1 MDLTP
6 VFRAAEDAWRADDRI
21 CAAAG
26 LADLV
31 DHAIGFHCAAAVVN
45 ERLIAGLGE
54 GKRAGT
60 AHAARGASD
69 KGGLA

>member
-1 MDLTP
+1 
-6 VFRAAEDAWRADDRI
+6 
-21 CAAAG
+21 
-26 LADLV
+26 
-31 DHAIGFHCAAAVVN
+31 VVN

-69 KGGLA
+69 KGGLTCESGHDLASVLIVSDAWRWRAVWGSQTRMRRRVAR